1 LESESIKSNL
11 RQCSNHFN
19 DTLKPNSFLSF
30 SIRNQIER
38 ILHYNRDVFPTN
50 RSQAISMKHI
60 RDGAVHQKIQNE
72 IQESF
77 LTITLNVD
85 GL

>member
-1 LESESIKSNL
+1 
-11 RQCSNHFN
+11 
-19 DTLKPNSFLSF
+19 
-30 SIRNQIER
+30 
-38 ILHYNRDVFPTN
+38 
-50 RSQAISMKHI
+50 MKHI